1 MISAACFT
9 SSQRG
14 RMKNTVFGSSNVLIG
29 ASRFK
34 NVFTSQSY
42 PSQITTT
49 PHLQQRRVFRHHHQW
64 LTQFH
69 VQNQAFVSFDLGVT
83 LILKTNLL

>member
-34 NVFTSQSY
+34 NVFTSQ
-42 PSQITTT
+42 
-49 PHLQQRRVFRHHHQW
+49 
-64 LTQFH
+64 
-69 VQNQAFVSFDLGVT
+69 A
-83 LILKTNLL
+83 